1 MCDDNDLDRQSI
13 MINKILNVHNM
24 DKALQAQELRQKIED
39 LQNKISMNS
48 QTLVEQIEINTR
60 VEFVIQEK
68 ARELAQLVN
77 KSNSLDNSDTIQM
90 AFEIKDQLIDV
101 TSKTTRVLNRIDS
114 LIKEETENVQNSQAN
129 ESKDPKIIIENKNQD
144 IERAIIKL
152 LQKSAQVICV
162 VLFFIS

>member
-1 MCDDNDLDRQSI
+1 MSDDNDLDRQSI

-24 DKALQAQELRQKIED
+24 DKAQQAQELRQKIED

-68 ARELAQLVN
+68 ARELAQLVK